1 MEEVVVINYRAIKG
15 DEVDEMLAKYL
26 QDCPVPVRRLGGG
39 FYLFGTRKIYAKIMN
54 GRLVVR
60 VGGGYMFISEFITSY
75 SDPEIAKLTK
85 ICEKLGIDSIW
96 DLDLEE
102 IYYSKAGNS
111 PKGSPSN
118 DKADKGGF
126 GYGSNNKKTAKK
138 SQTFSSTANRSKR

>member
-1 MEEVVVINYRAIKG
+1 
-15 DEVDEMLAKYL
+15 MLARYL

-75 SDPEIAKLTK
+75 SDPEIAKLSK
-85 ICEKLGIDSIW
+85 ICEKLGINSIW

-111 PKGSPSN
+111 PKGSPTSL
-118 DKADKGGF
+118 DKSDKGGF
-126 GYGSNNKKTAKK
+126 GYGSIKNKTKK
-138 SQTFSSTANRSKR
+138 SQNSFTNVVNRTKK